1 MIDAWFRIPLL
12 VVRLG
17 GIAIKL
23 QSISIVHR
31 IYNEV
36 LTLCFYIT
44 VVAVI
49 MDFVHIIEDIKESMK
64 NLRLISSALVDVWLH
79 LYLR

>member
-12 VVRLG
+12 VLRLG
-17 GIAIKL
+17 GIPINL
-23 QSISIVHR
+23 QSVSIVHR

-36 LTLCFYIT
+36 LTLCFYMNA
-44 VVAVI
+44 VAII
-49 MDFVHIIEDIKESMK
+49 MDFVHKIEDLQESMK
-64 NLRLISSALVDVWLH
+64 NIRLMMPGFVVVWLH

>member
-1 MIDAWFRIPLL
+1 MIDTYFRIPLL
-12 VVRLG
+12 VLRLG
-17 GIAIKL
+17 GIPIKL
-23 QSISIVHR
+23 QSVSIGHR

-36 LTLCFYIT
+36 LTLCFHIT

-49 MDFVHIIEDIKESMK
+49 MDFVLIVEDIQESMK
-64 NLRLISSALVDVWLH
+64 NVRVLMPGFAVLWLH